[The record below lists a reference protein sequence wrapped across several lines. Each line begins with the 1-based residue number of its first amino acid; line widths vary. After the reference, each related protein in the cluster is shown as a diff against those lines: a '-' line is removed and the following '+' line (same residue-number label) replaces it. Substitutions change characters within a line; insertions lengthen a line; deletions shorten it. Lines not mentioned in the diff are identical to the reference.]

1 MTEAEAKAKDITIYA
16 AQAHKKYEGDLLSD
30 FTLGFATNKVKKAML
45 DQIAEIM
52 KLRKKEKIRD
62 DGISKAEA
70 EMLEIPI
77 YKAKPLKVMLIGDL
91 FVDFTIG

>member
-1 MTEAEAKAKDITIYA
+1 
-16 AQAHKKYEGDLLSD
+16 
-30 FTLGFATNKVKKAML
+30 
-45 DQIAEIM
+45 M

-77 YKAKPLKVMLIGDL
+77 YRAKPLKVMLIGDL
-91 FVDFTIG
+91 FVDFTVG